1 MGFDDDWSHAI
12 NSGHTCIMEWLLV
25 RDYDYYGIAGTIVH
39 ADIAA
44 MSSTKMSNL
53 VLEHAR

>member
-1 MGFDDDWSHAI
+1 
-12 NSGHTCIMEWLLV
+12 MEWLLV